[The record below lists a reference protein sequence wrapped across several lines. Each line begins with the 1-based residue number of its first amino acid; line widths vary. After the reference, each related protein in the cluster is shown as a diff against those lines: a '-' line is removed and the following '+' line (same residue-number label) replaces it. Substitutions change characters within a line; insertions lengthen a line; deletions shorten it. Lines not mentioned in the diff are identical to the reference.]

1 VEWFPWEVSD
11 VKESLSEG
19 SGFLYFSFGMRA
31 GGDCA
36 VKSTFGAMANDRDF
50 GLMYV
55 CGLAASRGQANWR
68 LIGRRSLRRS
78 AFHVSG
84 VR

>member
-1 VEWFPWEVSD
+1 MR
-11 VKESLSEG
+11 ESLSEG
-19 SGFLYFSFGMRA
+19 SGFLYFSLGMRA

-36 VKSTFGAMANDRDF
+36 VKSTFGTMANDRDF
-50 GLMYV
+50 GRVYV
-55 CGLAASRGQANWR
+55 CGLGASQSQANWR